1 MAARGGTNP
10 VTAGPVTA
18 GPVTAGP
25 VTAGPVTAG
34 PVTAG
39 PVASSPVTPG
49 PVTAGSVTAGSVAS
63 GPIISA
69 TDLRVS
75 YSGREVLHGLTFD
88 VRRGETLV
96 IIGGSGSGKSTM
108 LRTLVGLEKPSSGQV
123 RIAGVDIAKARD
135 REMDAIRKR
144 IGLAF
149 QGGALIG
156 SLSVGANI
164 ALPLL
169 EHTTLEPSTIEV
181 MVRIK
186 LEQVGLSGFENYSP
200 SQLSGGMKKRAAFA
214 RAMALDPEILF
225 FDEPSAGLDPITA
238 AGIDDLILNLKKAYS
253 LSMVVVT
260 HELASAF
267 LIADRII
274 LIDHGNILAI
284 GAAEEVRNSRQPRV
298 RQFLDRVADSTQDD
312 KVDLRMF
319 TEGIGRD

>member
-1 MAARGGTNP
+1 MAAAGGTNP

-18 GPVTAGP
+18 GPVTAG
-25 VTAGPVTAG
+25 
-34 PVTAG
+34 
-39 PVASSPVTPG
+39 
-49 PVTAGSVTAGSVAS
+49 SVAP

-75 YSGREVLHGLTFD
+75 YGGREVLHGLTFD

-108 LRTLVGLEKPSSGQV
+108 LRTMVGLEKPSSGQV
-123 RIAGVDIAKARD
+123 RIAGVDITKAGA

-169 EHTTLEPSTIEV
+169 EHTALEPSTIEV

-267 LIADRII
+267 LIADRIV
-274 LIDHGNILAI
+274 LIDRGNILAI
-284 GAAEEVRNSRQPRV
+284 GPAEEVRNSQQPRV
-298 RQFLDRVADSTQDD
+298 RQFLDRIADSTQDD
-312 KVDLRMF
+312 EVDLRMF
-319 TEGIGRD
+319 TEGIGQD

>member
-1 MAARGGTNP
+1 MA
-10 VTAGPVTA
+10 
-18 GPVTAGP
+18 
-25 VTAGPVTAG
+25 
-34 PVTAG
+34 
-39 PVASSPVTPG
+39 TPD
-49 PVTAGSVTAGSVAS
+49 A
-63 GPIISA
+63 IISA
-69 TDLRVS
+69 SNLHVQYGS
-75 YSGREVLHGLTFD
+75 REVLHGLTFD

-96 IIGGSGSGKSTM
+96 VIGGSGSGKSTM
-108 LRTLVGLEKPSSGQV
+108 LRTLVGLERPSSGEV
-123 RIAGVDIAKARD
+123 RIKGVDITKAGA
-135 REMDAIRKR
+135 REMDGIRKR

-156 SLSVGANI
+156 SMSVGGNI
-164 ALPLL
+164 SLPLL

-200 SQLSGGMKKRAAFA
+200 SQLSGGMKKRAALA

-238 AGIDDLILNLKKAYS
+238 AGIDDLILSLKKAYA

-274 LIDHGNILAI
+274 LLDRGNIVAM
-284 GAAEEVRNSRQPRV
+284 GPVEEVRNSKHPRV
-298 RQFLDRVADSTQDD
+298 RQFLDRIADSSRDD
-312 KVDLRMF
+312 DVDHLQMF
-319 TEGIGRD
+319 TEGIG